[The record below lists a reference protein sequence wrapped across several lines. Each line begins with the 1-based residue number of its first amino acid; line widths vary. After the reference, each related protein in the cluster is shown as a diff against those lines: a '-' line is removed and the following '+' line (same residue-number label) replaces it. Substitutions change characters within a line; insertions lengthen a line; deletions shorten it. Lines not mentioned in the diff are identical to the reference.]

1 MHANVFSHSILAIN
15 TSWIY
20 FNAHET
26 MAPSR
31 GWQWGRNVIFH
42 TKLDFKPLFMPFE
55 ANSGSVCSNVKC
67 KPQNFYLFYW
77 LESFFFPT
85 GNLKLIFV
93 KETSNCEYIVNAFY
107 KYYRI
112 LHIVPFPSSFLCLI
126 QLSHKSFYSHNI
138 SFTVF
143 SRREFN
149 CLVL

>member
-1 MHANVFSHSILAIN
+1 MHANVFSHGIFAIN

-77 LESFFFPT
+77 LESFFFSYRKP
-85 GNLKLIFV
+85 KIIFCQRN
-93 KETSNCEYIVNAFY
+93 EQLWI
-107 KYYRI
+107 YRECFVQI
-112 LHIVPFPSSFLCLI
+112 LPDIAYRPISFVFP
-126 QLSHKSFYSHNI
+126 LSHS
-138 SFTVF
+138 TVT
-143 SRREFN
+143 
-149 CLVL
+149 